1 MSPRAL
7 FLRRLVAGLLGVGAG
22 LFFVARMNQA
32 RGAGLIPLVG
42 LVIAA
47 VVIHAPKL
55 GPQLL
60 ARAAWWSSFA
70 LGVMLCFFGW
80 SSVRTAGIPLVL
92 SCGAALLIAG
102 RREIGAAGE
111 QGGYAPT
118 AFRSTLLLLMVLA
131 LADAQT
137 FLLLGALGLSES
149 GSRNTSGALLM
160 LLASA
165 GYVVGFVGLYRL
177 ALWGALLNLA
187 VSAGLLLVF
196 TAGLVDG
203 NSEVRAIVAVVTGV
217 HILATTPM
225 LAAVVFK
232 LELPKAGPRLHAFG
246 AAAVIVAVGVVS
258 VARVML
264 R

>member
-1 MSPRAL
+1 MSGRAL
-7 FLRRLVAGLLGVGAG
+7 FLRRIVAGLAGVGAG
-22 LFFVARMNQA
+22 VYFIALMDDS
-32 RGAGLIPLVG
+32 RGAALIPLIG
-42 LVIAA
+42 LLIAA
-47 VVIHAPKL
+47 VVIHAPGL

-70 LGVMLCFFGW
+70 LGVMLCFLAE
-80 SSVRTAGIPLVL
+80 SAIRPAGIALVL

-131 LADAQT
+131 LADMQT
-137 FLLLGALGLSES
+137 FLLLGVLSLGES
-149 GSRNTSGALLM
+149 GSRNTPGALLM

-177 ALWGALLNLA
+177 ALWGALQNLA
-187 VSAGLLLVF
+187 ISAGLLVLF
-196 TAGLVDG
+196 SAGLVHGDP
-203 NSEVRAIVAVVTGV
+203 EIRAIVAVVTGI

-225 LAAVVFK
+225 LATLVFN
-232 LELPKAGPRLHAFG
+232 LDLPKAGPRLRAFG
-246 AAAVIVAVGVVS
+246 AGAVIVAVGAAS
-258 VARVML
+258 LAKVMM